1 MSETRTKILSIAQQ
15 AWDRILKDRL
25 SPTPEVFALWYAYF
39 GKTNADIVKNIDR
52 MLAQG
57 PLNDEQ
63 CTELHHRY
71 LSETRQTERI
81 LQAGDQVS
89 QAIQGLTEKV
99 DTVNDVSQ
107 GFTDALAKAQK
118 KLGSGA
124 DKATIDAVVSALHSE
139 TTAVI
144 DKNKS
149 LAADMR
155 ALTQHMTEL
164 KVELDSAR
172 REALT
177 DGLTG
182 LANRKAFDIEVER
195 QIAEARK
202 EKQPLS
208 LLMLDI
214 DHFKRFNDNFGHQ
227 VGDQVLRLVARTLKD
242 GVKGRDFAARYG
254 GEEFAILLPHTAMP
268 AASALANQ
276 LIQAVAVK
284 DIVNKTTGDSLG
296 RITMSIGVSELGS
309 KEVAESLITR
319 ADAALYTAKHN
330 GRNQMAT
337 APSIDKGGLAR

>member
-1 MSETRTKILSIAQQ
+1 MSETRAKILSIAQQ

-39 GKTNADIVKNIDR
+39 GKTNSDVVKNIDR
-52 MLAQG
+52 IRAQG
-57 PLNDEQ
+57 PLTDEQ
-63 CTELHHRY
+63 CAEIHHRF
-71 LSETRQTERI
+71 LSDARQTERI

-99 DTVNDVSQ
+99 DTVNDVSL
-107 GFTDALAKAQK
+107 GFTSALATAQK
-118 KLGSGA
+118 KLGSDA
-124 DKATIDAVVSALHSE
+124 DKATVDAVINALRTE
-139 TTAVI
+139 TNAVI

-149 LAADMR
+149 LAEDMH
-155 ALTQHMTEL
+155 ALTQHMADL

-182 LANRKAFDIEVER
+182 LSNRKAFDIELER
-195 QIAEARK
+195 QIAEAQK
-202 EKQPLS
+202 EQQELS

-254 GEEFAILLPHTAMP
+254 GEEFAILLPQTGMV
-268 AASALANQ
+268 AAAALANQ
-276 LIQAVAVK
+276 LIQAVAIK
-284 DIVNKTTGDSLG
+284 DIVNKTSGDSLG
-296 RITMSIGVSELGS
+296 RITMSIGVSGLGR
-309 KEVAESLITR
+309 KETGESLIAR

-330 GRNQMAT
+330 GRNQIAT
-337 APSIDKGGLAR
+337 APSLEKGGIAP